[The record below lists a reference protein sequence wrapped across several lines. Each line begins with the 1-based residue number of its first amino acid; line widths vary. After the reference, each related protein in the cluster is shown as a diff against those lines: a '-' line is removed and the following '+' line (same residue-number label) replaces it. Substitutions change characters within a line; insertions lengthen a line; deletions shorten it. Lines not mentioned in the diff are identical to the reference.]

1 MRNGQFLTHLEV
13 ARPDSH
19 SLHACRSNLR
29 ISLDSHMHAAEGP
42 TCCNHPLKHKFACCS
57 PPRPTFGACS
67 LFSTVTLDR
76 DTCTQRPTCSQQPAT
91 GSQVAGG
98 KHSNTYRTTP
108 YHTTS
113 MDINQDR
120 AYDLD
125 LQSLL
130 PPTPGAQGSV
140 PAAHIDG
147 WLGHVE
153 PGGLRHD
160 EIAVLGT
167 RTSTVRH
174 QRLHGGTVFDDNGV
188 PLDMNDNV
196 AYEDVRTLDQWPIGM
211 GGTAVPSTPTS
222 SVASLASAGNA

>member
-1 MRNGQFLTHLEV
+1 
-13 ARPDSH
+13 
-19 SLHACRSNLR
+19 
-29 ISLDSHMHAAEGP
+29 MHAAEGP

-174 QRLHGGTVFDDNGV
+174 HGGSHLSIKKYQYRNR
-188 PLDMNDNV
+188 LCEW
-196 AYEDVRTLDQWPIGM
+196 ARRLR
-211 GGTAVPSTPTS
+211 
-222 SVASLASAGNA
+222 LRASARNDWRNDWGPSIRLCQCHHTYLVKCDGTSAGIHSNNVFKRP

>member
-1 MRNGQFLTHLEV
+1 MPSKPPEGGESGEKW
-13 ARPDSH
+13 PISH
-19 SLHACRSNLR
+19 SFGGRAAGFSLTPCLQINLR

-113 MDINQDR
+113 MHINQDR

-140 PAAHIDG
+140 PAAHIEVHTNY
-147 WLGHVE
+147 WYYYE
-153 PGGLRHD
+153 R
-160 EIAVLGT
+160 IVL
-167 RTSTVRH
+167 
-174 QRLHGGTVFDDNGV
+174 L
-188 PLDMNDNV
+188 
-196 AYEDVRTLDQWPIGM
+196 Y
-211 GGTAVPSTPTS
+211 
-222 SVASLASAGNA
+222 

>member
-1 MRNGQFLTHLEV
+1 
-13 ARPDSH
+13 
-19 SLHACRSNLR
+19 
-29 ISLDSHMHAAEGP
+29 MHADLISES
-42 TCCNHPLKHKFACCS
+42 H
-57 PPRPTFGACS
+57 
-67 LFSTVTLDR
+67 FSTVTLDR

-160 EIAVLGT
+160 EIVLRAVLRGINPRSVT
-167 RTSTVRH
+167 IFRGRDIRIVQSA
-174 QRLHGGTVFDDNGV
+174 LH
-188 PLDMNDNV
+188 
-196 AYEDVRTLDQWPIGM
+196 
-211 GGTAVPSTPTS
+211 
-222 SVASLASAGNA
+222 

>member
-1 MRNGQFLTHLEV
+1 MENSCTHTACEHPRRARRTPPAERDAPMPATRNGQFLTHLEV

-130 PPTPGAQGSV
+130 PPTPGA
-140 PAAHIDG
+140 H
-147 WLGHVE
+147 
-153 PGGLRHD
+153 
-160 EIAVLGT
+160 
-167 RTSTVRH
+167 
-174 QRLHGGTVFDDNGV
+174 
-188 PLDMNDNV
+188 
-196 AYEDVRTLDQWPIGM
+196 
-211 GGTAVPSTPTS
+211 
-222 SVASLASAGNA
+222 

>member
-1 MRNGQFLTHLEV
+1 
-13 ARPDSH
+13 
-19 SLHACRSNLR
+19 
-29 ISLDSHMHAAEGP
+29 
-42 TCCNHPLKHKFACCS
+42 
-57 PPRPTFGACS
+57 
-67 LFSTVTLDR
+67 
-76 DTCTQRPTCSQQPAT
+76 
-91 GSQVAGG
+91 
-98 KHSNTYRTTP
+98 
-108 YHTTS
+108 

-167 RTSTVRH
+167 RTSTVRNSNTP
-174 QRLHGGTVFDDNGV
+174 RPTFLLVLGKVFSGC
-188 PLDMNDNV
+188 
-196 AYEDVRTLDQWPIGM
+196 
-211 GGTAVPSTPTS
+211 
-222 SVASLASAGNA
+222 

>member
-1 MRNGQFLTHLEV
+1 
-13 ARPDSH
+13 
-19 SLHACRSNLR
+19 
-29 ISLDSHMHAAEGP
+29 
-42 TCCNHPLKHKFACCS
+42 
-57 PPRPTFGACS
+57 
-67 LFSTVTLDR
+67 
-76 DTCTQRPTCSQQPAT
+76 
-91 GSQVAGG
+91 
-98 KHSNTYRTTP
+98 
-108 YHTTS
+108 

-160 EIAVLGT
+160 VIAVLGT

-174 QRLHGGTVFDDNGV
+174 QRLHGGTVFDRFGPNGKGPSANQQYV
-188 PLDMNDNV
+188 TRSTWLRDLSAADLR
-196 AYEDVRTLDQWPIGM
+196 ARSHM
-211 GGTAVPSTPTS
+211 G
-222 SVASLASAGNA
+222 L

>member
-1 MRNGQFLTHLEV
+1 
-13 ARPDSH
+13 
-19 SLHACRSNLR
+19 
-29 ISLDSHMHAAEGP
+29 
-42 TCCNHPLKHKFACCS
+42 
-57 PPRPTFGACS
+57 
-67 LFSTVTLDR
+67 
-76 DTCTQRPTCSQQPAT
+76 
-91 GSQVAGG
+91 
-98 KHSNTYRTTP
+98 
-108 YHTTS
+108 

-167 RTSTVRH
+167 RTSTVTKKRVNILH
-174 QRLHGGTVFDDNGV
+174 Q
-188 PLDMNDNV
+188 
-196 AYEDVRTLDQWPIGM
+196 
-211 GGTAVPSTPTS
+211 
-222 SVASLASAGNA
+222 